1 MLMWTYIKML
11 EFPVNI
17 KTTNAKLATAI
28 ITQLGGPNGEKGA
41 STRYLSQRYSMKN
54 GKVIG
59 SLTDI
64 GTEEL
69 GHEEMV
75 STIVTMLTKN
85 LSMNEIEESGFY
97 QYYVDHTVGIWP
109 QAASGEPFS
118 TASLQSTGD
127 PIADLH
133 EDMAAEQKARL
144 TYDNILRLSKD
155 EPDVYEAI
163 KFLREREM
171 VHYQRFGECLR
182 IIQDELDAKNFY
194 AFNPSFDKKAT
205 CI

>member
-1 MLMWTYIKML
+1 MWTYIKML

>member
-1 MLMWTYIKML
+1 MWTYIKML

-69 GHEEMV
+69 GHEEMI